1 MLTVNTSCVPLKT
14 VNTSSDVSNIHNK
27 GATMAL
33 TRHNDRDPQ
42 FTELVDTAAAGDH
55 SAMNDLLRTLQPE
68 INRYC
73 HSSVKRSQTAYINAD
88 DVAQEALIGLYQAL
102 ESRNN
107 TTRCWRSFA
116 YGIARNKIH
125 DHHRRTTREQRAQLD
140 EAPELA
146 DREPDPE
153 SVALH
158 NERNH
163 ELAELLQSLS
173 EYQREVLVLRQAAGY
188 SAAETARRLGTTAG
202 AVRVTQNRALRNL
215 RRAAAA
221 DSA

>member
-1 MLTVNTSCVPLKT
+1 
-14 VNTSSDVSNIHNK
+14 
-27 GATMAL
+27 MAL
-33 TRHNDRDPQ
+33 TRYNDEDPH
-42 FTELVDTAAAGDH
+42 FTQLVNTAAAGDH
-55 SAMNDLLRTLQPE
+55 SAMNDVLRTLQPE

-73 HSSVKRSQTAYINAD
+73 SSSVKRSQTTYTSAD
-88 DVAQEALIGLYQAL
+88 DVAQETLLGLYQAL

-107 TTRCWRSFA
+107 TAQCWRRFA

-146 DREPDPE
+146 DQEPDPE
-153 SVALH
+153 SIALH

-163 ELAELLQSLS
+163 ELAELLQCLS
-173 EYQREVLVLRQAAGY
+173 DYQREVLVLRQAAGY

-215 RRAAAA
+215 RSAAAA
-221 DSA
+221 ATA